1 MPRILSDADIQ
12 RFMTVGHVKVPQAFP
27 AEAALAAQDFLWGKL
42 VERGVDRTDPT
53 TWRKPMEFI
62 AENYNTPP
70 FDACA
75 TRRLSAACVDL
86 LGDGRWFAEQDTGW
100 WGWWPINFS
109 VGADKPWDVPCDEW
123 HFDSQDHAT
132 FVDSN
137 DQGLLVICLLSEIK
151 PRGGGTL
158 VVDGSHRVVS
168 RFFRDH
174 PGIKQL
180 DGIPKLNGTHPF
192 LRALTCAGEPRD
204 AVPATDSSKSDGGF
218 GGRPVH
224 FPGNETTPRIE
235 RFMRQEWSDGEDV
248 MRVSE
253 ITGSPGDVFLC
264 HPFMIHSPSF
274 NHSGAPRFMCNR
286 KAPLLEKLQLERADG
301 AYSPLEESI
310 RRALA
315 TGATAARVD

>member
-1 MPRILSDADIQ
+1 M
-12 RFMTVGHVKVPQAFP
+12 
-27 AEAALAAQDFLWGKL
+27 AAQDFLWDKL

-53 TWRKPMEFI
+53 TWRKPMECI

-75 TRRLSAACVDL
+75 TRRLSAAVVDL
-86 LGDGRWFAEQDTGW
+86 LGDGRWFAEHDTGW
-100 WGWWPINFS
+100 WGWWPINVS
-109 VGADKPWDVPCDEW
+109 VGADKPWDVPCEEW
-123 HFDSQDHAT
+123 HFHSQDHAT

-151 PRGGGTL
+151 LRGGGTL

-168 RFFRDH
+168 RFFREN
-174 PGIKQL
+174 PGIKQG
-180 DGIPKLNGTHPF
+180 DGIAKLNGSHPF
-192 LRALTCAGEPRD
+192 LRELTCACEPRAAGRGASHRPFQVGRRD
-204 AVPATDSSKSDGGF
+204 RRKA
-218 GGRPVH
+218 RPVPRQRDH
-224 FPGNETTPRIE
+224 PAHRALHAPGMERWRGRHARQRDHRI
-235 RFMRQEWSDGEDV
+235 
-248 MRVSE
+248 
-253 ITGSPGDVFLC
+253 PGDVFLC

-274 NHSGAPRFMCNR
+274 NHSGTPCFMCNR

-315 TGATAARVD
+315 TGTAAARVS